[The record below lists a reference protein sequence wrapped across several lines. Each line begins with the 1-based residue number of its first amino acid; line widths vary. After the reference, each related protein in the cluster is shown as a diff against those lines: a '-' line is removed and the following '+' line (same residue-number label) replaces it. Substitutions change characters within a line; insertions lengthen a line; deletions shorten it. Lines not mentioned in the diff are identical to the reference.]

1 MRRIIY
7 RSRATPELDRAGLF
21 RLLYHARAG
30 NEARGIT
37 GVLIRADRRLLQ
49 IIEGPTWKVVA
60 TFERIRRDL
69 RHLAVEVI
77 DERMIP
83 QPTFPAWPMRYFD
96 NDDIAKAVR
105 VMTAEA
111 GGTLPLPIAEAMA
124 DFFIEAFVAP
134 ERVTPSPLP
143 TAPPSSPKPC

>member
-7 RSRATPELDRAGLF
+7 RSMATPELDRAELF

-37 GVLIRADRRLLQ
+37 GVLMRADRRFLQ
-49 IIEGPTWKVVA
+49 IIEGPTWKVGA
-60 TFERIRRDL
+60 TFEKIRRDL
-69 RHLAVEVI
+69 RHVGAEVV
-77 DERMIP
+77 DERMIS
-83 QPTFPAWPMRYFD
+83 QRAFPAWPMRYFD

-124 DFFIEAFVAP
+124 DFFVEAFVAP
-134 ERVTPSPLP
+134 EGVTPSPLP
-143 TAPPSSPKPC
+143 VAPPSSPKPC